1 MLKETDT
8 IWMFILPGT
17 CKEIEGAEEV
27 QRAAKKDA
35 APEKKDSSNGT
46 DDDGKEEES
55 EVKPEKEVENTVKIW
70 KKIP

>member
-46 DDDGKEEES
+46 DDGKEEGKNQKDQTHEPKWS
-55 EVKPEKEVENTVKIW
+55 IFG
-70 KKIP
+70 